1 VVITDPGSDLDVTG
15 KIICA
20 LRTDPGWAALFP
32 TCLGVL
38 IEKGSSLSHS
48 VILLRELALPTII
61 NVPRLTGSLRSGQWV
76 RMDGTTGEITII
88 EDAKN

>member
-1 VVITDPGSDLDVTG
+1 VIIIKDPGDSLDVNG

-32 TCLGVL
+32 TCKGVL

-48 VILLRELALPTII
+48 VILLRELGIPTII
-61 NVPRLTGSLRSGQWV
+61 NIPNLCSRLESGESV
-76 RMDGTTGEITII
+76 RMDAASGEIIRV
-88 EDAKN
+88 